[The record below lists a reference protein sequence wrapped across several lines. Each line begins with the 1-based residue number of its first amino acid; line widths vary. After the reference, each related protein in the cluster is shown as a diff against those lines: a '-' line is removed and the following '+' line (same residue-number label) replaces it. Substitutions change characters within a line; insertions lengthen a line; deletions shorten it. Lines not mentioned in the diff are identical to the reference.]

1 VPQGGLVSTY
11 RLWRGCLGLITLVLL
26 AACSSSPTPQSGASS
41 TTRDPGQPAT
51 TAAQGVTADASRLNG
66 VYRVEITDED
76 LRAGGVTDTEDLA
89 ENHGVYTWTLRDGA
103 WHFECR
109 APNPQENPSD
119 DGTYTVDGPRV
130 TFVFPP
136 GGPGTPTFTWRVE
149 DDGIRFSTPQAADPI
164 ITVLITAHPWTRLR

>member
-1 VPQGGLVSTY
+1 VSSYRAWRAWPGL
-11 RLWRGCLGLITLVLL
+11 LILVLL
-26 AACSSSPTPQSGASS
+26 AACSSSSTPSSGASS

-66 VYRVEITDED
+66 VYRVEITDQD
-76 LRAGGVTDTEDLA
+76 LRAGGVTDPEDLA

-103 WHFECR
+103 WHFEVR

-119 DGTYTVDGPRV
+119 DGTYTVDGPRI

-136 GGPGTPTFTWRVE
+136 GGPGTPRFTWRVN
-149 DDGIRFSTPQAADPI
+149 DDSIRFSIPENADPI